1 MDKETRTFSED
12 IEIRVNPEGKELITG
27 YAIVFNQESRNLGGF
42 VEYVSPEA
50 IRDADVSDVVALFNH
65 DQNLILGR
73 TPGTLT
79 LETDDKG
86 VRYFID
92 PPDTTTGNDLR
103 VSIKRG
109 DVKGSSFG
117 FTVKENGD
125 IWEKPQRKGDPYKRT
140 ITAFQKI
147 WDVSPVV
154 TPAYVQ
160 TDTSVAK
167 RELGMLKD
175 QEERVETEA
184 LELEN
189 AKRKLKIKQEQEQ
202 LQLKLKLMSTN
213 LNKGDK

>member
-12 IEIRVNPEGKELITG
+12 IEVRVNDKGKEVISG

-42 VEYVSPEA
+42 VEYISPDA

-79 LETDDKG
+79 LETDEHG

-92 PPDTTTGNDLR
+92 PPDTTTGNDLK

-117 FTVKENGD
+117 FTVKANGD
-125 IWEKPQRKGDPYKRT
+125 VWEKPNRKGDPYKRT
-140 ITAFQKI
+140 ITAFDKI

-160 TDTSVAK
+160 TDTTVAK

-184 LELEN
+184 LELEK
-189 AKRKLKIKQEQEQ
+189 AKRELKIKQEQEQ
-202 LQLKLKLMSTN
+202 LLLKLRIVKS
-213 LNKGDK
+213 KIKEE